1 MQSTPSIN
9 SLSTIKVKD
18 KYAKIH
24 DKFEQLNSV
33 PV

>member
-9 SLSTIKVKD
+9 SLSTIKD